1 QKCLNF
7 RTKRGNDGR
16 NRMLGRVACNR
27 LLKQFLLSSALVHR
41 AKAPVLMRRRK
52 DGTARDAGLH
62 RAGVNETP
70 PIGPFSSNPAK
81 FSRWNAACLSWAN
94 RNKLVMREFVLQFP
108 MGVRI

>member
-1 QKCLNF
+1 
-7 RTKRGNDGR
+7 
-16 NRMLGRVACNR
+16 MLGRVACNR

-70 PIGPFSSNPAK
+70 PIGPFSSNPAN
-81 FSRWNAACLSWAN
+81 SADGTQPAYHG
-94 RNKLVMREFVLQFP
+94 QT
-108 MGVRI
+108 GI